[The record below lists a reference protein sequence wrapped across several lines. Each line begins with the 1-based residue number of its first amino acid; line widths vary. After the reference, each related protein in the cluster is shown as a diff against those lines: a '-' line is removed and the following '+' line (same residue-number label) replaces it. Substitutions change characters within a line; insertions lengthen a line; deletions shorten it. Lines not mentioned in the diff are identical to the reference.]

1 MNSLLY
7 HGNTPLACEVPA
19 NWSSV
24 SIAQLDTSGQDHLW
38 LLVLKSLV
46 SVMQEVGLSFATV
59 LSAFNN
65 LQGGL
70 FYMNSKQLQV
80 PAPAAKSAP

>member
-1 MNSLLY
+1 
-7 HGNTPLACEVPA
+7 
-19 NWSSV
+19 
-24 SIAQLDTSGQDHLW
+24 
-38 LLVLKSLV
+38 
-46 SVMQEVGLSFATV
+46 MQEVGLSFATV

-80 PAPAAKSAP
+80 PAPAAKSAPWPLTLSTSHRGTKSAEMLPWDDPKDLLF